1 MSFDGDFIPFDADI
15 DRQEAAILTKAGLH
29 VKSTDDEIAAYT
41 ARKLELPIS
50 HPMVQIELRQD
61 SLTRWWLRYAAR
73 HENENKYDSIKNEKI
88 KNHS

>member
-1 MSFDGDFIPFDADI
+1 MSFDGDFIPFGADI

-29 VKSTDDEIAAYT
+29 VKSTDDEIAAYM

-61 SLTRWWLRYAAR
+61 SLTRWWLHYAAR
-73 HENENKYDSIKNEKI
+73 HENENKYDSIKYEKI
-88 KNHS
+88 

>member
-73 HENENKYDSIKNEKI
+73 HENENKYDSIKYEKI
-88 KNHS
+88 